1 MRKYCTLKISNYSR
15 MGLIRVLLAL
25 AVVGSHFSAMKNMR
39 FVGGEVAVEAFFTI
53 SGFYMAMVIG
63 KYDSLQSFWK
73 SRYLRLYPTYF
84 VCAVL
89 SFFLLKEGIVYF
101 YQISAVPV
109 AAAIVLLFTNITIFF
124 QDVVMFLAVQNGH
137 LVFTSNFSQ
146 SSPPLYSLLFLAQGW
161 SLGSE
166 LTFYFLAPFLLV
178 RSDRWL
184 WILVGFSLLT
194 KLILAV
200 AGLNYDPWT
209 YRFFPSELAFFL
221 LGSLSYRIYS
231 AHRIRVFTIRGA
243 WCIYTL
249 VLLAICL
256 FQAVPITYPI
266 KRYVFYVIFIPS
278 LGFIFDLFKQSKLDT
293 QMGMLSYPLYCSH
306 PLVLSYFFP
315 IVLGWHPGGTFF
327 STWAAYGASIGL
339 ALVVY
344 WLVEMPAERFRHG
357 YIRKREI
364 TRD

>member
-1 MRKYCTLKISNYSR
+1 

-25 AVVGSHFSAMKNMR
+25 AVVGSHFSAMKNMG

-63 KYDSLQSFWK
+63 KYESVSSFWK

-84 VCAVL
+84 VCAFL
-89 SFFLLKEGIVYF
+89 SFLLVKEGAVYF
-101 YQISAVPV
+101 YQISAVPLT
-109 AAAIVLLFTNITIFF
+109 AAIVLLFTNITIFF
-124 QDVVMFLAVQNGH
+124 QDVVMFLAVQGGH
-137 LVFTSNFSQ
+137 LVFTSDFSK
-146 SSPPLYSLLFLAQGW
+146 STPPLYSLLFLAQGW

-166 LTFYFLAPFLLV
+166 LTFYILAPFLLV

-184 WILVGFSLLT
+184 WTLAGLSLLT
-194 KLILAV
+194 KVVLAFS
-200 AGLNYDPWT
+200 GLNHDPWT
-209 YRFFPSELAFFL
+209 YRFFPAELAFFL

-231 AHRIRVFTIRGA
+231 LHRERLFTTKRA
-243 WCIYTL
+243 WSIYVL
-249 VLLAICL
+249 ILLAICL
-256 FQAVPITYPI
+256 FQAAPVIYPV
-266 KRYVFYVIFIPS
+266 KRYIFYVIFIPS
-278 LGFIFDLFKQSKLDT
+278 LGFIFDLFKKSKLDT

-306 PLVLSYFFP
+306 TLVLSYFFP
-315 IVLGWHPGGTFF
+315 VILGWHPGGTFL

-344 WLVEMPAERFRHG
+344 WLVEVPAERFRHA
-357 YIRKREI
+357 YIRKKGM